1 MTLKILTVMGLA
13 TFEVYAAIPAGFA
26 FQLPS
31 FIIFL
36 ASTVGGLIGVFVAAY
51 LGTQIKNLVK
61 KYKKSKIE
69 EKPKTG
75 FIINIWNK
83 YGIIGLGLIGTM
95 TVGAPISIGVGVG
108 FNVPVNKM
116 VIWCSV
122 GVVIRCLIFT
132 SLGHYGMKV
141 L

>member
-1 MTLKILTVMGLA
+1 MGLA

-36 ASTVGGLIGVFVAAY
+36 ASTVGGLVGVFVAAY
-51 LGTQIKNLVK
+51 LGTQIKNFVK

-69 EKPKTG
+69 EKPKAG

-83 YGIIGLGLIGTM
+83 YGIVGLGLIGTM

-116 VIWCSV
+116 VIWCSA

>member
-1 MTLKILTVMGLA
+1 MGLA

-51 LGTQIKNLVK
+51 LGTQIKNLVN

>member
-1 MTLKILTVMGLA
+1 MTIKILTVMGLA

-26 FQLPS
+26 FELPS

-36 ASTVGGLIGVFVAAY
+36 ASTVGGLVGVFVAAY
-51 LGTQIKNLVK
+51 LGNQIKNIIK
-61 KYKKSKIE
+61 KYKKTKTQ
-69 EKPKTG
+69 EKPRSG
-75 FIINIWNK
+75 FILNIWNK
-83 YGIIGLGLIGTM
+83 YGVVGLGLIGTM

-116 VIWCSV
+116 VIWCSI
-122 GVVIRCLIFT
+122 GVILRCLIFT
-132 SLGHYGMKV
+132 SLGHYGLKM

>member
-1 MTLKILTVMGLA
+1 MGLA

>member
-1 MTLKILTVMGLA
+1 MGLA

-26 FQLPS
+26 FELPS

-36 ASTVGGLIGVFVAAY
+36 ASTVGGLVGVFVAAY
-51 LGTQIKNLVK
+51 LGNQIKNIIK
-61 KYKKSKIE
+61 KYKKTKTQ
-69 EKPKTG
+69 EKPRSG

-83 YGIIGLGLIGTM
+83 YGVVGLGLIGTM

-116 VIWCSV
+116 VIWCSI
-122 GVVIRCLIFT
+122 GVILRCLIFT
-132 SLGHYGMKV
+132 SLGHYGLKM

>member
-1 MTLKILTVMGLA
+1 MGLA

-26 FQLPS
+26 FELPS

-36 ASTVGGLIGVFVAAY
+36 ASTVGGLVGVFVAAY
-51 LGTQIKNLVK
+51 LGNQIKNIIK
-61 KYKKSKIE
+61 KYKKTKTQ
-69 EKPKTG
+69 EKPRSG
-75 FIINIWNK
+75 FIKIWNK
-83 YGIIGLGLIGTM
+83 YGVVGLGLIGTM

-116 VIWCSV
+116 VIWCSI
-122 GVVIRCLIFT
+122 GVILRCLIFT
-132 SLGHYGMKV
+132 SLGHYGLKM